1 MEKRPQKNTTIQLI
15 WGAALTVVGIGVFI
29 RIPQVMPKLEQMDQF
44 SGAMGF
50 VRFCLYLMGVILI
63 GGGIK
68 KIVHYF
74 RSVRTNHVSASETD
88 QVEKSADR

>member
-1 MEKRPQKNTTIQLI
+1 MEKRPQQNTTIQLI
-15 WGAALTVVGIGVFI
+15 WGAALTVVGIGVFV

-44 SGAMGF
+44 SGVMWF
-50 VRFCLYLMGVILI
+50 VRFCFYLMGVILI

-74 RSVRTNHVSASETD
+74 RPARKNDVSDGEAD
-88 QVEKSADR
+88 QVEKGADR